1 MGACSCPCVSPDL
14 LSTWGDGS
22 YVGLCGLQ
30 LLGCDAKGAL
40 LPLDPAQIKITIG
53 AVPCR
58 AVCLAVH
65 SLTTDCTCAT

>member
-40 LPLDPAQIKITIG
+40 LPLDPAQMKMTIG
-53 AVPCR
+53 
-58 AVCLAVH
+58 
-65 SLTTDCTCAT
+65 